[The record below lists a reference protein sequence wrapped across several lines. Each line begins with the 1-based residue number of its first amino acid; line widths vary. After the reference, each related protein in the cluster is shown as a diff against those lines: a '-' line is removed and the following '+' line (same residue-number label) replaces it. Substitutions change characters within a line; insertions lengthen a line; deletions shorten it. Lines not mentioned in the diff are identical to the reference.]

1 MIANAL
7 AYVGPIKQIL
17 DLLSQEEFVP
27 AEAQNVMA
35 PVSDGLEVAQQLGP
49 PLERILS
56 ESWDSLAALGAAQ
69 SIAEVGRTVGALS
82 ESAVEIARVTAVA
95 AEIVV
100 RGTIEVIG
108 IVNEF
113 IARAAALGPTLVTPP
128 GQAALLG
135 LAAEHLARGIQV
147 AERVQSELRAPT
159 AEMRAIAAGI
169 PPAPGMPGM
178 IGDSSEG
185 GAINATTAA
194 YSGSGPGTFT
204 AENAVSTGTGTW
216 TGAEAYSGGGAS
228 GTGALAGAVGGAAAG
243 GGVAAGGA
251 AGAGGGAAA
260 GDSGSGSA
268 MTPGAAGSGDAG
280 SGFVGSGVEVVL
292 PDGSTATAPNEQAA
306 GAVRNAL
313 SQQGVPYVWGGTTP
327 GQGLDC
333 SGLTQWAYRDAGVE
347 IPRLAQE
354 QDVGVQVSQ
363 QDLAP
368 GDLLVW
374 DGHVAMYIGNDQ
386 IVEAGDPVAVSG
398 LRTDN
403 IGMSFYGFYR
413 PTGE

>member
-1 MIANAL
+1 MTGVIADAL
-7 AYVGPIKQIL
+7 AYVGPIRQIL
-17 DLLSQEEFVP
+17 DLLSTEEFVP
-27 AEAQNVMA
+27 VEAQNVMR

-49 PLERILS
+49 PLERLLS
-56 ESWDSLAALGAAQ
+56 ESWDSLAALGAAR
-69 SIAEVGRTVGALS
+69 SVAEVGRTVGALT
-82 ESAVEIARVTAVA
+82 ESAAEIARVTAVA

-113 IARAAALGPTLVTPP
+113 LARAAALGPGLVTPP

-135 LAAEHLARGIQV
+135 LAAEHLARGLQV
-147 AERVQSELRAPT
+147 AERVQTELKVPT
-159 AEMRAIAAGI
+159 AEMHAIAAGI
-169 PPAPGMPGM
+169 PPAPHMPGM
-178 IGDSSEG
+178 IGADSSSG
-185 GAINATTAA
+185 GAVNATTAA
-194 YSGSGPGTFT
+194 YTGSGPG
-204 AENAVSTGTGTW
+204 ALEAAGTGVDGS
-216 TGAEAYSGGGAS
+216 GALTAGGAGSGGSGGGL
-228 GTGALAGAVGGAAAG
+228 G
-243 GGVAAGGA
+243 
-251 AGAGGGAAA
+251 GAGGGA
-260 GDSGSGSA
+260 GTGWGGGGGEDSGSA
-268 MTPGAAGSGDAG
+268 AAPGATGSGDAG

-306 GAVRNAL
+306 DAVRNAL

-354 QDVGVQVSQ
+354 QGVGVQISQ

-374 DGHVAMYIGNDQ
+374 DGHVAMYIGNGQ
-386 IVEAGDPVAVSG
+386 LVEAGDPVAVSG

-403 IGMSFYGFYR
+403 IGMSFYGYFR
-413 PTGE
+413 PTG

>member
-1 MIANAL
+1 MIADAL
-7 AYVGPIKQIL
+7 AYVGPIRQVL
-17 DLLSQEEFVP
+17 DLLSTEEFVP
-27 AEAQNVMA
+27 AEAQNVMR
-35 PVSDGLEVAQQLGP
+35 PVSDGLEVAEQLGP
-49 PLERILS
+49 PLERLLS

-69 SIAEVGRTVGALS
+69 SIAEVGRTIGALTD
-82 ESAVEIARVTAVA
+82 SAVEIARVTAVA

-128 GQAALLG
+128 GQAALLA

-147 AERVQSELRAPT
+147 AERVQTELRAPT
-159 AEMRAIAAGI
+159 AEMHAIAAGI
-169 PPAPGMPGM
+169 PGTPRMPGM
-178 IGDSSEG
+178 LGADTSAA

-194 YSGSGPGTFT
+194 YAGSGPGATT
-204 AENAVSTGTGTW
+204 AVGGSPTEV
-216 TGAEAYSGGGAS
+216 GAPGP
-228 GTGALAGAVGGAAAG
+228 GTGAGGLSS
-243 GGVAAGGA
+243 A
-251 AGAGGGAAA
+251 AGAGAGAGGVGAPA
-260 GDSGSGSA
+260 GGSDSGSVSTPGSA
-268 MTPGAAGSGDAG
+268 GVGDAG
-280 SGFVGSGVEVVL
+280 SGFLGSGVQVVL
-292 PDGSTATAPNEQAA
+292 PDGSSATAPNEQAA

-354 QDVGVQVSQ
+354 QGVGVQISQ

-413 PTGE
+413 PTGG

>member
-1 MIANAL
+1 MIADAM
-7 AYVGPIKQIL
+7 AYVGPIRQIL
-17 DLLSQEEFVP
+17 DLLSAEEFVP
-27 AEAQNVMA
+27 AEAQNVMR
-35 PVSDGLEVAQQLGP
+35 PVSDGLGVAQQLGP
-49 PLERILS
+49 PLERLLS
-56 ESWDSLAALGAAQ
+56 ASWDSLAAVGAAQ
-69 SIAEVGRTVGALS
+69 SVAEIGRTVGALT
-82 ESAVEIARVTAVA
+82 ESSVEIARVTAIA

-113 IARAAALGPTLVTPP
+113 IARAASLGPSLVSPP

-135 LAAEHLARGIQV
+135 LAVEHLARGIQV
-147 AERVQSELRAPT
+147 AERVQTELRAPT

-169 PPAPGMPGM
+169 PSAPRMPGM
-178 IGDSSEG
+178 IGADASSGE
-185 GAINATTAA
+185 AFNATTAA
-194 YSGSGPGTFT
+194 FAGSGPGAVMT
-204 AENAVSTGTGTW
+204 AGGTVGAGTG
-216 TGAEAYSGGGAS
+216 
-228 GTGALAGAVGGAAAG
+228 GTGGAVG
-243 GGVAAGGA
+243 
-251 AGAGGGAAA
+251 AGAGAPA
-260 GDSGSGSA
+260 GDIESGSPSA
-268 MTPGAAGSGDAG
+268 PGAAGPGDAG

-292 PDGSTATAPNEQAA
+292 PDGSVATAPNEQAA
-306 GAVRNAL
+306 DAVRNAL

-354 QDVGVQVSQ
+354 QTVGVQISQ

-374 DGHVAMYIGNDQ
+374 DGHVAMYIGNGQ
-386 IVEAGDPVAVSG
+386 LVEAGDPVAVSG

-403 IGMSFYGFYR
+403 IGMSFYGYYR
-413 PTGE
+413 PTG

>member
-1 MIANAL
+1 MIADAM
-7 AYVGPIKQIL
+7 AYVGPIRQIL
-17 DLLSQEEFVP
+17 DLLSAEEFVP
-27 AEAQNVMA
+27 AEAQNVMR
-35 PVSDGLEVAQQLGP
+35 PVSDGLGVAQQLGP
-49 PLERILS
+49 PLERLLS
-56 ESWDSLAALGAAQ
+56 ASWDSLAAVGAAQ
-69 SIAEVGRTVGALS
+69 SVAEIGRTVGALT
-82 ESAVEIARVTAVA
+82 ESSVEIARVTAVA

-113 IARAAALGPTLVTPP
+113 IARAAALGPSLVSPP

-147 AERVQSELRAPT
+147 AERVQTELRAPT
-159 AEMRAIAAGI
+159 VEMRAIAAGI
-169 PPAPGMPGM
+169 PSAPRMPGM
-178 IGDSSEG
+178 IGADSSSGE
-185 GAINATTAA
+185 AFNATTAA
-194 YSGSGPGTFT
+194 FAGSGPG
-204 AENAVSTGTGTW
+204 AVM
-216 TGAEAYSGGGAS
+216 
-228 GTGALAGAVGGAAAG
+228 AAG
-243 GGVAAGGA
+243 GTAGGGDAAGQNTA
-251 AGAGGGAAA
+251 AGAGGTVGAGTGGAGGTGAGAGAPA
-260 GDSGSGSA
+260 GDIESGSPSA
-268 MTPGAAGSGDAG
+268 PGAAGPGDAG

-292 PDGSTATAPNEQAA
+292 PDGSVATAPNEQAA
-306 GAVRNAL
+306 DAVRNAL

-354 QDVGVQVSQ
+354 QTVGVQISQ

-374 DGHVAMYIGNDQ
+374 DGHVAMYIGNGQ
-386 IVEAGDPVAVSG
+386 LVEAGDPVAVSG

-403 IGMSFYGFYR
+403 IGMSFYGYYR
-413 PTGE
+413 PTG

>member
-1 MIANAL
+1 MIADAM
-7 AYVGPIKQIL
+7 AYVGPIRQIL
-17 DLLSQEEFVP
+17 DLLSAEEFVP
-27 AEAQNVMA
+27 VEAQNVMR
-35 PVSDGLEVAQQLGP
+35 PVSDGLGAAQQLGP
-49 PLERILS
+49 PLERLLS
-56 ESWDSLAALGAAQ
+56 ASWDSLAGLGAAQ
-69 SIAEVGRTVGALS
+69 SVAEIGRTVGALT

-100 RGTIEVIG
+100 RGTVEVIG
-108 IVNEF
+108 IVNQF
-113 IARAAALGPTLVTPP
+113 IARAAALGPTLVTPA

-135 LAAEHLARGIQV
+135 LATEHLARGIQV

-169 PPAPGMPGM
+169 PPAPRMPGM
-178 IGDSSEG
+178 IGAGSG
-185 GAINATTAA
+185 GAEAFEATTAA
-194 YSGSGPGTFT
+194 YAGAGPGAIT
-204 AENAVSTGTGTW
+204 
-216 TGAEAYSGGGAS
+216 
-228 GTGALAGAVGGAAAG
+228 
-243 GGVAAGGA
+243 AAGGA
-251 AGAGGGAAA
+251 AGGGGTAGESAATGAGAGGVAGGAGGAGAGGATAA
-260 GDSGSGSA
+260 GAGGATAAGALADDTGPGSGPPPGSA
-268 MTPGAAGSGDAG
+268 GPGDAD

-292 PDGSTATAPNEQAA
+292 PDGSVATAPNEQAA
-306 GAVRNAL
+306 DAVRNAL

-354 QDVGVQVSQ
+354 QTVGVQISQ
-363 QDLAP
+363 EDLAP

-374 DGHVAMYIGNDQ
+374 DGHVAMYIGNGQ
-386 IVEAGDPVAVSG
+386 LVEAGDPVAVSG

-413 PTGE
+413 PTG

>member
-1 MIANAL
+1 MIADAL
-7 AYVGPIKQIL
+7 AYVGPIKQIV
-17 DLLSQEEFVP
+17 DLLSTEEFVP
-27 AEAQNVMA
+27 AEAQNIMR
-35 PVSDGLEVAQQLGP
+35 PVSDGLEVAQQMGP
-49 PLERILS
+49 PLERLLS
-56 ESWDSLAALGAAQ
+56 ESWDSLASLGAAT
-69 SIAEVGRTVGALS
+69 SVAEVGRTVGALT
-82 ESAVEIARVTAVA
+82 ESAVEIARLTAIA

-100 RGTIEVIG
+100 RGTVEVLA

-113 IARAAALGPTLVTPP
+113 IARAAALGPTLITPP

-147 AERVQSELRAPT
+147 AERVQTELKVPT
-159 AEMRAIAAGI
+159 AEMHAIAAGI
-169 PPAPGMPGM
+169 PSAPPMPGVL
-178 IGDSSEG
+178 GADSSTG
-185 GAINATTAA
+185 GGFNATTAA
-194 YSGSGPGTFT
+194 YSGSGPGAFVT
-204 AENAVSTGTGTW
+204 AGGTGA
-216 TGAEAYSGGGAS
+216 GAGGELTAGGTGGAS
-228 GTGALAGAVGGAAAG
+228 G
-243 GGVAAGGA
+243 AGGA
-251 AGAGGGAAA
+251 GGSAGGASGGGGAGGG
-260 GDSGSGSA
+260 GSVVGPSGSEAGFTPGSA
-268 MTPGAAGSGDAG
+268 ADMGDAG
-280 SGFVGSGVEVVL
+280 SGFMGSGVEVVL

-313 SQQGVPYVWGGTTP
+313 TQQGVPYVWGGTSP

-354 QDVGVQVSQ
+354 QGVGVQVSQ
-363 QDLAP
+363 SDLAP

-374 DGHVAMYIGNDQ
+374 DGHVAMYIGNSQ

-413 PTGE
+413 PTGG

>member
-49 PLERILS
+49 PLERLLS
-56 ESWDSLAALGAAQ
+56 ESWESLAALGAAQ

-204 AENAVSTGTGTW
+204 AQNAVSAGTGTS
-216 TGAEAYSGGGAS
+216 AEAYSAGGGAS

-243 GGVAAGGA
+243 GGA
-251 AGAGGGAAA
+251 AGAGGGGAA

-280 SGFVGSGVEVVL
+280 SGFVGTGVEVVL

-354 QDVGVQVSQ
+354 QGVGVQVSQ

-413 PTGE
+413 PTGG

>member
-1 MIANAL
+1 MIADAM
-7 AYVGPIKQIL
+7 AYVGPIRQIL
-17 DLLSQEEFVP
+17 DLLSAEEFVP
-27 AEAQNVMA
+27 AEAQNVMR
-35 PVSDGLEVAQQLGP
+35 PVSDGLGVAQQLGP
-49 PLERILS
+49 PLERLLS
-56 ESWDSLAALGAAQ
+56 ASWDSLAAVGAAQ
-69 SIAEVGRTVGALS
+69 SVAEIGRTVGALT
-82 ESAVEIARVTAVA
+82 ESSVEIARVTAVA

-113 IARAAALGPTLVTPP
+113 IARAAALGPSLVSPP

-147 AERVQSELRAPT
+147 AERVQTELRAPT
-159 AEMRAIAAGI
+159 VEMRAIAAGI
-169 PPAPGMPGM
+169 PSAPRMPGM
-178 IGDSSEG
+178 IGADSSSGE
-185 GAINATTAA
+185 AFNATTAA
-194 YSGSGPGTFT
+194 FAGSGPGAVMT
-204 AENAVSTGTGTW
+204 AGGT
-216 TGAEAYSGGGAS
+216 
-228 GTGALAGAVGGAAAG
+228 AG
-243 GGVAAGGA
+243 GGDAAGQNTA
-251 AGAGGGAAA
+251 AGAGGTVGAGTGGTGGAVGAGAGAPA
-260 GDSGSGSA
+260 GDIESGSPSA
-268 MTPGAAGSGDAG
+268 PGAAGPGDAG

-292 PDGSTATAPNEQAA
+292 PDGSVATAPNEQAA
-306 GAVRNAL
+306 DAVRNAL

-354 QDVGVQVSQ
+354 QTVGVQISQ

-374 DGHVAMYIGNDQ
+374 DGHVAMYIGNGQ
-386 IVEAGDPVAVSG
+386 LVEAGDPVAVSG

-403 IGMSFYGFYR
+403 IGMSFYGYYR
-413 PTGE
+413 PTG

>member
-1 MIANAL
+1 MIADAM
-7 AYVGPIKQIL
+7 AYVGPIRQIL
-17 DLLSQEEFVP
+17 DLLSAEEFVP
-27 AEAQNVMA
+27 AEAQNVMR
-35 PVSDGLEVAQQLGP
+35 PVSDGLGVAQQLGP
-49 PLERILS
+49 PLERLLS
-56 ESWDSLAALGAAQ
+56 ASWDSLAAVGAAQ
-69 SIAEVGRTVGALS
+69 SVAEIGRTVGALT
-82 ESAVEIARVTAVA
+82 ESSVEIARVTAIA

-113 IARAAALGPTLVTPP
+113 IARAASLGPSLVSPP

-135 LAAEHLARGIQV
+135 LAVEHLARGIQV
-147 AERVQSELRAPT
+147 AERVQTELRAPT

-169 PPAPGMPGM
+169 PSAPRMPGM
-178 IGDSSEG
+178 IGADASSGE
-185 GAINATTAA
+185 AFNATTAA
-194 YSGSGPGTFT
+194 FAGSGPG
-204 AENAVSTGTGTW
+204 AVM
-216 TGAEAYSGGGAS
+216 
-228 GTGALAGAVGGAAAG
+228 AAG
-243 GGVAAGGA
+243 GTAGGGDAAGQNTA
-251 AGAGGGAAA
+251 AGAGGTVGAGTGGTGGAVGAGAGAPA
-260 GDSGSGSA
+260 GDIESGSPSA
-268 MTPGAAGSGDAG
+268 PGAAGPGDAG

-292 PDGSTATAPNEQAA
+292 PDGSVATAPNEQAA
-306 GAVRNAL
+306 DAVRNAL

-354 QDVGVQVSQ
+354 QTVGVQISQ

-374 DGHVAMYIGNDQ
+374 DGHVAMYIGNGQ
-386 IVEAGDPVAVSG
+386 LVEAGDPVAVSG

-403 IGMSFYGFYR
+403 IGMSFYGYYR
-413 PTGE
+413 PTG